1 MKELNLDVA
10 NPRTYLLFFGK
21 SQSFSFTAFDNLSA
35 VADFN
40 ETILD
45 FDLLESQLF
54 SVDRIDNKQILA
66 KYYFTRNK
74 KYTLL
79 KIYSYA
85 QAYDGDRVQGSI
97 FGVAFLSEANI
108 SVCREN
114 IDILRTIK
122 DVFAD
127 VCLDATNKFTT
138 SDFSALVEGIWKQF
152 RDQNGFSRIR
162 YSTKSDSVKDGAVGI
177 HVKPVEEAVEL
188 NYGKMYF
195 SEDLEHLKRANLNWG
210 KRFPICR
217 VVNGRPE
224 FFRENVRNE
233 TGKND
238 EKLSEDNDRDFFS
251 LSSTI
256 REKNEKIEQL
266 EKNLAKIRRKNKIF
280 LAMNSIIL
288 IIISAAVIFALLKQK
303 SDFKPTANEINSI
316 LRDQKNFNS
325 LLRLYV
331 NIREEESSEN
341 PVREINA
348 IIEDARTL
356 KLPDDFVSFYQKKKA
371 NLELNKNPGQVK

>member
-10 NPRTYLLFFGK
+10 KPRTYLLFFGK

-35 VADFN
+35 VGNFN

-54 SVDRIDNKQILA
+54 SVDRIDNKPVLA
-66 KYYFTRNK
+66 KYYFTRNIK
-74 KYTLL
+74 FTLL
-79 KIYSYA
+79 KLYSYA
-85 QAYDGDRVQGSI
+85 QAFDGDRVQGST

-114 IDILRTIK
+114 IEILRTIK
-122 DVFAD
+122 DAFAD
-127 VCLDATNKFTT
+127 VCLDAGNKFTT
-138 SDFSALVEGIWKQF
+138 SDFSSSVGEIWKQF

-162 YSTKSDSVKDGAVGI
+162 YSSETRHLKDGAVGI
-177 HVKPVEEAVEL
+177 YVKPVEEAIEL
-188 NYGKMYF
+188 NYAKMYF
-195 SEDLEHLKRANLNWG
+195 SEDIEHLKRANLNWG

-224 FFRENVRNE
+224 FFRENV
-233 TGKND
+233 KND
-238 EKLSEDNDRDFFS
+238 STQKDKQLSEDNDSDFFS

-256 REKNEKIEQL
+256 REKNEKIEEL
-266 EKNLAKIRRKNKIF
+266 EKSIVEIRRKNRVF
-280 LAMNSIIL
+280 LAVNSMIL
-288 IIISAAVIFALLKQK
+288 IIMAAAVIFVLLKQK
-303 SDFKPTANEINSI
+303 SDLRPTVQEINSI

-331 NIREEESSEN
+331 NILEEERSDN
-341 PVREINA
+341 PVHEINT

-356 KLPDDFVSFYQKKKA
+356 KLPDDFISFYQKKKA
-371 NLELNKNPGQVK
+371 ALELKNATHVK

>member
-127 VCLDATNKFTT
+127 VCLDAANKFTT
-138 SDFSALVEGIWKQF
+138 SNFSASVEGIWKQF

-162 YSTKSDSVKDGAVGI
+162 YSGKSDSVKDGAVGI
-177 HVKPVEEAVEL
+177 YVKSVEEAVEL

-280 LAMNSIIL
+280 LAVNSLIL
-288 IIISAAVIFALLKQK
+288 IIISAAVIFAFLKQK